1 MNSLINGMIK
11 RISKGY
17 QLTIP
22 AEIRKQ
28 FNLTI
33 GTPVDIEIKKEKII
47 IKPFNT
53 KKEMEKLFKE
63 SEKFK
68 HNLSPQDLEKMEDDI
83 YE

>member
-1 MNSLINGMIK
+1 MIK

-22 AEIRKQ
+22 ADIRKQ
-28 FNLTI
+28 FDLKI
-33 GTPVDIEIKKEKII
+33 GSPIDIEIKKEEII
-47 IKPFNT
+47 LKPFDA

-63 SEKFK
+63 ADKFPR
-68 HNLSPQDLEKMEDDI
+68 HSLTPEDLEKMEEGV

>member
-1 MNSLINGMIK
+1 MIK

-28 FNLTI
+28 FDLTI
-33 GTPVDIEIKKEKII
+33 GTPIDIEADKDSIILKPLDAKKEL
-47 IKPFNT
+47 
-53 KKEMEKLFKE
+53 EMLFKE
-63 SEKFK
+63 SKKYK
-68 HNLSPQDLEKMEDDI
+68 HNLSPEDLERMEEDL